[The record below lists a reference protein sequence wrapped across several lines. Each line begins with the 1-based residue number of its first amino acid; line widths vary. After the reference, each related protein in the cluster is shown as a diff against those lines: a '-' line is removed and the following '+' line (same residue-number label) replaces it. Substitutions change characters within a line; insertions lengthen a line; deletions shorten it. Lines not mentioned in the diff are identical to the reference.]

1 MFGLSRANGLSSCT
15 NELTAV
21 GTACTSPE
29 PSQATQEAHS
39 ERGGRLDIP
48 FLAEKLLSSNSLWGG
63 LFLRCGSWLVD
74 QVPVDDHTFMNT
86 WAVQFGHYGLT
97 KENNE
102 RELSRQ
108 WTGVDLGG
116 LGEGGKY
123 DKKNTLYKILK
134 GLIKIGKKKEFLFSF
149 QIQSFCLRLKLDLWV
164 LS

>member
-1 MFGLSRANGLSSCT
+1 MGHLYCVLSSQGS
-15 NELTAV
+15 
-21 GTACTSPE
+21 GTIIEEGKERWQKPEVEDYYKSDVWPQQGKWTQQLHKWTHSSWDSMPE

-123 DKKNTLYKILK
+123 DKKKHT
-134 GLIKIGKKKEFLFSF
+134 
-149 QIQSFCLRLKLDLWV
+149 V
-164 LS
+164 